1 MNKHLTT
8 YLDYYRTL
16 EKPGYA
22 VLVTGD
28 WGCGK
33 TYQIKKYFKEHEICY
48 VSLFS
53 INSIDDIYATVF
65 AKMHPKKAIV
75 KKLVGSIGDV
85 EAKVSESVTFG
96 LGGILSRVGSTL
108 IKEDVD
114 NKKIIIFDDLER
126 AINKEIITV
135 SELLGVINNYIE
147 HAGCKVIVIAHDGE
161 IPTGFE
167 KTKEKVI
174 GQTIKVNSD
183 IHGAL
188 NTFLAKSELK
198 RLYPDIKDVLLSAFE
213 QSGYSSLRV
222 LKYIINDCDR
232 LYDIV
237 KNGKLSGNESSIYD
251 FFYYFIIL
259 CIEFKNGKLSYD
271 EYLKYDEILLEYQTK
286 MLSNEHPDDP
296 TPLII
301 ERKYNNFNFLNEL
314 ISKETIVQ
322 IISDGYFDYKKIN
335 EDIDKSNYFKREEEK
350 PSWYKLLEFDRR
362 SSDAIDSATQ
372 AVKSDFDNRRF
383 NKRGDIF
390 HLFNC
395 MFLLEMVSNKEPNY
409 KETLSACKKYIDDI
423 FKNGSIEI
431 KNPKLNDWDMDFFSY
446 EGKKFW
452 VFPEYE
458 NYSND
463 ALNYINKKM
472 HDAFHIK
479 SSRYDVLD
487 KMRSDLSNLF
497 KVLTKY
503 SGNYGEYCET
513 PILTNINPLEFVNT
527 WLSLPAINQGEISS
541 LLRSRYD
548 MGRLSSSLKDEKAW
562 LSDVFNELDKK
573 ANSMNG
579 LHAYRIERL
588 KLNIPT
594 E

>member
-65 AKMHPKKAIV
+65 AKMYPKKAAL

-85 EAKVSESVTFG
+85 DANVSDSVTLG
-96 LGGILSRVGSTL
+96 LGGILSRVGSAL
-108 IKEDVD
+108 IKENVD

-126 AINKEIITV
+126 AINKNIITV

-147 HAGCKVIVIAHDGE
+147 HAGCKVVVIAHNGE

-174 GQTIKVNSD
+174 GQTIKVKTD
-183 IHGAL
+183 INEAL

-222 LKYIINDCDR
+222 LKYIINDCNR

-237 KNGKLSGNESSIYD
+237 KNGRLSSNESSLYE

-259 CIEFKNGKLSYD
+259 CIEFKNGNLSYD
-271 EYLKYDEILLEYQTK
+271 EYLKYDKIILEYQAK
-286 MLSNEHPDDP
+286 MLSNEKIEVPN
-296 TPLII
+296 PLII

-314 ISKETIVQ
+314 ISKEIIVQ
-322 IISDGYFDYKKIN
+322 IISDGYFDYNNIN
-335 EDIDKSNYFKREEEK
+335 ENIDKSNYFKKEEEK
-350 PSWYKLLEFDRR
+350 PSWYKLLSFDRL
-362 SSDAIDSATQ
+362 DYNAIELAIQ
-372 AVKSDFDNRRF
+372 EINIDFEERKF
-383 NKRGDIF
+383 NKFGDMY

-395 MFLLEMVSNKEPNY
+395 MFLIEMLDSNTPNY
-409 KETLSACKKYIDDI
+409 NELVSRCKNYIDDI
-423 FKNGSIEI
+423 VSTGRVEI
-431 KNPKLNDWDMDFFSY
+431 KNPDKDDFDMMFFSF
-446 EGKKFW
+446 EGKSFW
-452 VFPEYE
+452 LEPAYQPYSEDVF
-458 NYSND
+458 
-463 ALNYINKKM
+463 NYINEKM
-472 HDAFHIK
+472 HEAYYK
-479 SSRYDVLD
+479 NQEKYDVLD
-487 KMRSDLSNLF
+487 LMNNDLDKLF
-497 KVLTKY
+497 KDLN
-503 SGNYGEYCET
+503 NYGEYHKV
-513 PILTNINPLEFVNT
+513 PILAKIDPQIFVNT
-527 WLSLPAINQGEISS
+527 WLSLQPYNQRDISE
-541 LLRSRYD
+541 LLRERYKT
-548 MGRLSSSLKDEKAW
+548 GNLNSSLKDEEDW
-562 LSDVFNELDKK
+562 LKDVFAELDKK
-573 ANSMNG
+573 SKSMTG
-579 LHAYRIERL
+579 FHAYRIERL
-588 KLNIPT
+588 KWKILPK
-594 E
+594 